1 MLAIAGWLLGFMITS
16 GIAVLAFVW
25 ALVARIMIWAKSR
38 RPVNKVKPE
47 LSLKLFDLEFVMWVA
62 VFVGCAACLVGL
74 TFFAP

>member
-1 MLAIAGWLLGFMITS
+1 MLAIAGWLLGFMITF

-25 ALVARIMIWAKSR
+25 ALVARIMMRVKSR

-47 LSLKLFDLEFVMWVA
+47 RSLKLFDLEFVMWLA
-62 VFVGCAACLVGL
+62 VLVGCAACLVGL